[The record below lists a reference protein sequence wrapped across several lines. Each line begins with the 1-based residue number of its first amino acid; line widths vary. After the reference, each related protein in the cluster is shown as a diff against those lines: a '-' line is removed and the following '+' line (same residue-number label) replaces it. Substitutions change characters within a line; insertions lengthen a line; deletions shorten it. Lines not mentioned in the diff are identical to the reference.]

1 MQKSRGLVYSV
12 SRLLF
17 IFIQFLSLTLAVPCY
32 IGTSDSLTTEP
43 DATSAIS
50 EPCNVTESID
60 ISSSS
65 TTISTTI
72 SSSSRH
78 PAKTTT
84 LINSIIRSPTAIP
97 LLKNNKIKPSNL
109 SAPIKVN
116 TTAVHS
122 TPLKP
127 NLNLNLSNQT
137 TPNPSLFNR
146 PRTEPNSPTG
156 IYSTNGFY
164 VDCESSQDIYE
175 NFVPHSHIPGIT
187 PEHWPDWASSDFSH
201 EDAITT
207 IQYEQSKCESCHC
220 DENGLY
226 NVPPAGHPDLRHCP
240 DSDFLNN
247 CIAMYGCTCHIEMK
261 EEPPEEPF
269 VDPTKVD
276 DMAFIDRVTT
286 QDFDMYQEQDQTK
299 DLLLYSAFN
308 RWWKNK
314 TDKKKSHKG
323 EGGGKGVDVAA
334 KNLRVSQLRN
344 YQSAERYLVPGEKEP
359 YFLEGP
365 NSSRDTYYW
374 NSLSFG
380 AVGGGSVWKRG
391 VPPGRSGLGGDNSK
405 TGGREGT
412 KKDEYTEGEGEGV
425 AAAKNKNEDK
435 HKDKERRYQDG
446 KTFKNGQR

>member
-1 MQKSRGLVYSV
+1 MQKYRSPDSSA

-17 IFIQFLSLTLAVPCY
+17 IFIQLLSLTVAVPCY
-32 IGTSDSLTTEP
+32 IGTSDSLTTEL
-43 DATSAIS
+43 DATSTIP
-50 EPCNVTESID
+50 EPCSITESID
-60 ISSSS
+60 
-65 TTISTTI
+65 I

-84 LINSIIRSPTAIP
+84 LISTIIRSPTAIP
-97 LLKNNKIKPSNL
+97 PLKNNKIKPSNL

-116 TTAVHS
+116 TTAVRS
-122 TPLKP
+122 TPFKP
-127 NLNLNLSNQT
+127 NLNFNLSNQT

-146 PRTEPNSPTG
+146 PRTGPSSPTS

-164 VDCESSQDIYE
+164 VECDSSQEVYD
-175 NFVPHSHIPGIT
+175 NFVPHTHIPGIT
-187 PEHWPDWASSDFSH
+187 PAHWPDWAGSDYSH
-201 EDAITT
+201 EDAITI

-220 DENGLY
+220 DEDGIYIL
-226 NVPPAGHPDLRHCP
+226 PPQGHPDLRHCP
-240 DSDFLNN
+240 DDNFLNN
-247 CIAMYGCTCHIEMK
+247 CLAMYGCSCHIEME

-276 DMAFIDRVTT
+276 DMTFIDKVTT
-286 QDFDMYQEQDQTK
+286 QDFDMYPEQDQTK

-344 YQSAERYLVPGEKEP
+344 YQSAERYFVPGEKEP

-365 NSSRDTYYW
+365 NSNRDTYYW

-380 AVGGGSVWKRG
+380 TVGSGSVWKRG
-391 VPPGRSGLGGDNSK
+391 VTPGSSK
-405 TGGREGT
+405 AGGRESSKKVNKST
-412 KKDEYTEGEGEGV
+412 KEGKEE
-425 AAAKNKNEDK
+425 AKNKDENKDRQHQDDK
-435 HKDKERRYQDG
+435 A
-446 KTFKNGQR
+446 FKNGQR